1 MAGCGAPGAPATKAA
16 AAAAAVP
23 PSTGSPGAPPA
34 VGIDPLP
41 GMPPVTDLRDIYAA
55 DRAGALSPT
64 VAGFRPLI
72 YAPNSESSSVD
83 EIDPTT

>member
-1 MAGCGAPGAPATKAA
+1 
-16 AAAAAVP
+16 
-23 PSTGSPGAPPA
+23 
-34 VGIDPLP
+34 
-41 GMPPVTDLRDIYAA
+41 MPPVTDLRDIYAA